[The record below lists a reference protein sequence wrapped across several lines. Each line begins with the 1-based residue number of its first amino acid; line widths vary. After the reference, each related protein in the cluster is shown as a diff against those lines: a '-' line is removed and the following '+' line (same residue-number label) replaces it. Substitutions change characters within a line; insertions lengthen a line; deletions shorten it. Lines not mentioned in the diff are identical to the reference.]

1 MTGPLKGPSGDRNT
15 VTELRETFGNLL
27 GHLTDEDLEDYVR
40 SVARLA
46 EDWALDRHDQVLRLA
61 VYLYGA
67 RIFLGDIPSWVA
79 PIMSDLRRTGQERL
93 LSLTHRLRDAM
104 TEVYGETPVERR

>member
-1 MTGPLKGPSGDRNT
+1 METGEGDRDADRT
-15 VTELRETFGNLL
+15 TIAELRETFGTLL
-27 GHLTDEDLEDYVR
+27 DHLTDQDLREYVH

-46 EDWALDRHDQVLRLA
+46 EEWALDQHKQVLRLA

-79 PIMSDLRRTGQERL
+79 PIMSDRRRTGHERL

>member
-1 MTGPLKGPSGDRNT
+1 MTGPLRESERNT
-15 VTELRETFGNLL
+15 ITELRETYGNLL
-27 GHLTDEDLEDYVR
+27 GHLTDQDLEDSVR

-79 PIMSDLRRTGQERL
+79 PIMSDRRLTGHEWL
-93 LSLTHRLRDAM
+93 LSLTPRLRDAM
-104 TEVYGETPVERR
+104 TEVYGETPVGRR